1 MLAYSFHH
9 DYSVAPA
16 GAELFSGLLLS
27 FAAGFAAPSPLG
39 VARESLSALPDSVAL
54 DPALFARES
63 VLYQPDP
70 LKTIP
75 AG

>member
-1 MLAYSFHH
+1 MLAYRFHH

-16 GAELFSGLLLS
+16 GAELFSGLLPS
-27 FAAGFAAPSPLG
+27 FVAAFAAPSPLD
-39 VARESLSALPDSVAL
+39 VALESLPVLLDSVAL
-54 DPALFARES
+54 DPALLARES